1 MGKLTTIFSTGL
13 IGTAL
18 FAAAPCFAEAEMSDT
33 ELLHYLKD
41 RLAIEDLIA
50 RYSVV
55 LDSGDEAG
63 YAALFASDGEL
74 TSLGK
79 TYVGPQAIEEGLHG
93 ALLSPEEE
101 EAARARGEPV
111 RRLRHLISGVK
122 IDIEGDRGTV
132 RANWVTVAMAPDSRP
147 GIGGMGYFQDE
158 VVKENGQWYFRTHNL
173 IVELQAAPPP
183 RAQ

>member
-1 MGKLTTIFSTGL
+1 MEKISAIFGTGL

-18 FAAAPCFAEAEMSDT
+18 LAAAPSVAKQEMSDT
-33 ELLHYLKD
+33 ELLHYLQD
-41 RLAIEDLIA
+41 RIAIEDLVA

-79 TYVGPQAIEEGLHG
+79 TYVGPKAIEEGLRG

-101 EAARARGEPV
+101 EAARARGENV

-122 IDIEGDRGTV
+122 IDLDGDRGTV
-132 RANWVTVAMAPDSRP
+132 RANWVTVAMAPDNRP

-158 VVKENGQWYFRTHNL
+158 VVKENGQWYFRTHDL